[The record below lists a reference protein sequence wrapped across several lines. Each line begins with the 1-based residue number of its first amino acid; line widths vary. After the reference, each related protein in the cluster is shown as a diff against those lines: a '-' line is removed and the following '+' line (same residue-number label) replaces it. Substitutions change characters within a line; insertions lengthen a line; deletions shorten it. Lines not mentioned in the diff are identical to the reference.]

1 MRSYVGMVRKQN
13 GGTQLGCLL
22 TCVANRQPA
31 VWLHWFE
38 DVGGARVKCVG
49 GLVVQNRITRSTL
62 TSRPVKRFKMKKS
75 TGCMDVQHTSLQ
87 STQTRGNYS
96 SKARCTN
103 KEHSAHLPCMDMLR
117 LQR

>member
-49 GLVVQNRITRSTL
+49 GLVVQNRITRSAQ
-62 TSRPVKRFKMKKS
+62 TSRSVKRFQMKISWIYRPTK
-75 TGCMDVQHTSLQ
+75 H
-87 STQTRGNYS
+87 
-96 SKARCTN
+96 TN
-103 KEHSAHLPCMDMLR
+103 KRDL
-117 LQR
+117 